1 MLLWQLKTSKNG
13 TYETMFTPSSYKIDW
28 EDLDDE
34 SYREINEG
42 NLIDDVRS
50 QSWSKLYF
58 NYNYL
63 TEQQLQTFLPK
74 LKRNPMYVKA
84 KNPIFGTE
92 YVELE
97 MRCSKKS
104 AEMLETGDYN
114 LSFNLVQKKKVD
126 GQ

>member
-1 MLLWQLKTSKNG
+1 MILWQLKPGKTG
-13 TYETMFTPSSYKIDW
+13 TYETMPTPSSYKIDW
-28 EDLDDE
+28 EDLDND

-42 NLIDDVRS
+42 NLIDEVIS
-50 QSWSKLYF
+50 KSWSKLYF
-58 NYNYL
+58 SYNYL
-63 TEQQLQTFLPK
+63 TEEQIETLLPK
-74 LKRNPMYVKA
+74 LKNNPLYVRA
-84 KNPIFGTE
+84 KNPVFGTE

-104 AEMLETGDYN
+104 AEMLETGDYL

>member
-1 MLLWQLKTSKNG
+1 MILWQLKTNKTG
-13 TYETMFTPSSYKIDW
+13 TYETMPTPSSYKIDW
-28 EDLDDE
+28 EDLDND

-42 NLIDDVRS
+42 NLIDEVIS

-58 NYNYL
+58 SYNYL
-63 TEQQLQTFLPK
+63 TEEQIENLLPN
-74 LKRNPMYVKA
+74 LKQNPLYVRA
-84 KNPIFGTE
+84 KNPVFGTE
-92 YVELE
+92 YVEFE

-104 AEMLETGDYN
+104 AEMLETGDYL

>member
-1 MLLWQLKTSKNG
+1 MILWQLKTSKAG
-13 TYETMFTPSSYKIDW
+13 SYETMPTPSSYKIDW
-28 EDLDDE
+28 EDLDND

-42 NLIDDVRS
+42 NLIDSVIS
-50 QSWSKLYF
+50 KSWSKLYF
-58 NYNYL
+58 TYNYL
-63 TEQQLQTFLPK
+63 TDSEIRNLLPK
-74 LKRNPMYVKA
+74 LKNNPLYIKA

-92 YVELE
+92 YAEME

-114 LSFNLVQKKKVD
+114 LSFNLVQKKKVS

>member
-1 MLLWQLKTSKNG
+1 MILWQMKTNKTGS
-13 TYETMFTPSSYKIDW
+13 YENMPTPSNYKIDW
-28 EDLDDE
+28 EDLDND

-42 NLIDDVRS
+42 NLIDSVIS
-50 QSWSKLYF
+50 KSWSKLYF
-58 NYNYL
+58 TYNYL
-63 TEQQLQTFLPK
+63 TESQIENLLPK
-74 LKRNPMYVKA
+74 LKQNPLYIKA

-114 LSFNLVQKKKVD
+114 LSFNLVQKKKVS